1 MHDVVL
7 GGGSTLSKDRCEELN
22 TDFVRNS
29 QGPFERCDSGIDNI
43 CHNHRVKLF
52 LNTVCTSQAFFFAR
66 VRGECALAISTETH
80 KKSKTIECHGISVR
94 AGRDHAATAD
104 QGRAILKCRIFLLG
118 VAPLPMDERAMM
130 QDHRSFLI

>member
-1 MHDVVL
+1 MTTKLIKLRNVHDVVL

-29 QGPFERCDSGIDNI
+29 QGPFEALTATLTRFEHVVHEPC
-43 CHNHRVKLF
+43 VF
-52 LNTVCTSQAFFFAR
+52 LCMFLRANAR
-66 VRGECALAISTETH
+66 WLLPTETH
-80 KKSKTIECHGISVR
+80 MKSKTSVR

-118 VAPLPMDERAMM
+118 VAPLPMDELAMM
-130 QDHRSFLI
+130 ICEVQDHRSFLI